1 MTLFVEALRWLIDT
15 SHWTGSGSI
24 PQRLVEHFSL
34 SLVTVALAAFLAL
47 PVGVYIG
54 HTGRGAGV
62 VGAVAGVARAIP
74 TLGLLTIFGLALGIG
89 VVAPALALI
98 VLAVPS
104 LLAGAYAGIHA
115 IEPAVPAAAK
125 AIGMSPMQVVWR
137 VEIPLALPVMIGG
150 LRSATLQVVA
160 TATLAAYTADVGLG
174 RYLFSGL
181 KSRDY
186 AQMLGGSLL
195 VIGLALLA
203 ELGLMLLQR
212 FARRKADPA
221 K

>member
-195 VIGLALLA
+195 VIGLALLM

>member
-125 AIGMSPMQVVWR
+125 AIGMSPMQVVRR

-195 VIGLALLA
+195 VIGLALLM